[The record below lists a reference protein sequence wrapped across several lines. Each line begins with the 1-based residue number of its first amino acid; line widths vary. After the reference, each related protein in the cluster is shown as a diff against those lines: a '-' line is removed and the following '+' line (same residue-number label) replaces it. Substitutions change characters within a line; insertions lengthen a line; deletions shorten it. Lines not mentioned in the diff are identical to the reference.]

1 MTRHRPSARRRM
13 NRLRNFMLH
22 ATDLSQPVRYFLD
35 HLASDPV
42 FLEQSEPGDPDLDI
56 VLQALGH
63 CVLGLE
69 PPLGTRRFFRNGPL
83 WHGGCAFGAATATV
97 LYHVGIDIGL
107 MAIQIEDQHATI
119 RFTRVSCES
128 VPDSVAAAG
137 QPAS

>member
-1 MTRHRPSARRRM
+1 M

-22 ATDLSQPVRYFLD
+22 ATDLSQPVSYFLD

-63 CVLGLE
+63 CVLGLA
-69 PPLGTRRFFRNGPL
+69 PPLGTRRFFRNGLL
-83 WHGGCAFGAATATV
+83 WHGCCAFGAATATV

-107 MAIQIEDQHATI
+107 MAIQVEDQHATI
-119 RFTRVSCES
+119 RFTRVCCASMAE
-128 VPDSVAAAG
+128 AG
-137 QPAS
+137 QPAG